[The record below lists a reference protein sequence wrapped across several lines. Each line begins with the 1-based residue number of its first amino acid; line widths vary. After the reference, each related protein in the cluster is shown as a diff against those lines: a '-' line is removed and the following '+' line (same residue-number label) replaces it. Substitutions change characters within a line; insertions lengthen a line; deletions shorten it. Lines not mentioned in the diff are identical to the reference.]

1 MNRTIMKDL
10 VLWKSKRNRK
20 PLILQ
25 GARQVGKTWIMKEFG
40 RQNYKYV
47 AYVNM
52 DHNVHMQESFSKD
65 FNVERILE
73 DIEIETHTKVIPNE
87 TLIIL
92 DEIQEI
98 PVALSSLKYFCE
110 NAPEYHIIAAGSLL
124 GVAMHKGI
132 SYPVGKVNI
141 LTMYPL
147 SYQEFLEAMG
157 EEKLARYIAQ
167 ADSDKKHTFREKYA
181 SYLKKYYYIGGMP
194 EAVLTYIQEKDYDEV
209 RNVQKTI
216 LSLYENDFSKHIESK
231 TELERTRMVWN
242 SIPMQLAKENKKFF
256 FGQIKKGARSAE
268 FEVSIQWLIDCGL
281 VYKVYSVEKPGM
293 PLKAYTNFSSYK
305 LFMLDVGLLGAMTEL
320 DVVSLLEGN
329 RVFVEFKGALAEQY
343 VHQQIVST
351 TAYTPYYYSNVKS
364 HNEID
369 FLIQVKSDVIPIEV
383 KAEENLK
390 SKSLKAYVDKFEP
403 AYAIRTSMS
412 DYREQ
417 EWLVNIPLWS
427 VSGIGSL
434 QGVLKSKYIGND
446 KEDNDNETYM

>member
-1 MNRTIMKDL
+1 MDRTIMKDL
-10 VLWKSKRNRK
+10 VLWKNKTNRK

-25 GARQVGKTWIMKEFG
+25 GARQVGKTWIIKEFG
-40 RQNYKYV
+40 RQNYQYV

-65 FNVERILE
+65 FDVARILE
-73 DIEIETHTKVIPNE
+73 DIGIETHTKIIEEE

-98 PVALSSLKYFCE
+98 PIALSSLKYFCE
-110 NAPEYHIIAAGSLL
+110 NAPRYHIIAAGSLL

-132 SYPVGKVNI
+132 SYPVGKVNL

-147 SYQEFLEAMG
+147 SYQEFLKAAG
-157 EEKLARYIAQ
+157 EEKLAEYINQ
-167 ADSDKKHTFREKYA
+167 ADSDKKHTFKEKYI

-194 EAVLTYIQEKDYDEV
+194 EAVMTYIQERDYDEV
-209 RNVQKTI
+209 RNIQKTI
-216 LSLYENDFSKHIESK
+216 LSLYESDFSKHIESR

-268 FEVSIQWLIDCGL
+268 FEVSIQWLLDCGL
-281 VYKVYSVEKPGM
+281 VYKVYCVEKPGM

-305 LFMLDVGLLGAMTEL
+305 LFMLDVGLLGAMTDL
-320 DVVSLLEGN
+320 DAESLLEGN
-329 RVFVEFKGALAEQY
+329 RIFMEFKGALAEQY

-351 TAYTPYYYSNVKS
+351 TQYTPYYYSNVQS
-364 HNEID
+364 RNEID
-369 FLIQVKSDVIPIEV
+369 FLIQIKSDVIPIEV

-403 AYAIRTSMS
+403 AYAIRVSMNN
-412 DYREQ
+412 YCEQ
-417 EWLVNIPLWS
+417 DWLVNIPLWS
-427 VSGIGSL
+427 VAGI
-434 QGVLKSKYIGND
+434 KEYAYSKHTPVELI
-446 KEDNDNETYM
+446 

>member
-1 MNRTIMKDL
+1 MNRTIMNDL
-10 VLWKSKRNRK
+10 ILWKKKKNRK

-52 DHNVHMQESFSKD
+52 DHNVHMQESFEKD
-65 FNVERILE
+65 FDVNRILE
-73 DIEIETHTKVIPNE
+73 DIGIETHTKIIPEE

-98 PVALSSLKYFCE
+98 PIALSSLKYFCE

-132 SYPVGKVNI
+132 SYPVGKVNL

-147 SYQEFLEAMG
+147 SYQEFLEAIG
-157 EEKLARYIAQ
+157 EEKLAEYINQ
-167 ADSDKKHTFREKYA
+167 PDSDKNNTFREKYI

-194 EAVLTYIQEKDYDEV
+194 EAVMTYLQEKDYEEV

-216 LSLYENDFSKHIESK
+216 LSLYESDFSKHIESK

-242 SIPMQLAKENKKFF
+242 SVPMQLAKENKKFF

-281 VYKVYSVEKPGM
+281 VYKVYCVEKPGM

-305 LFMLDVGLLGAMTEL
+305 LFMLDVGLLGAMTDL
-320 DVVSLLEGN
+320 DVNSLLEGN
-329 RVFVEFKGALAEQY
+329 RIFMEFKGALAEQY
-343 VHQQIVST
+343 VHQQIIST
-351 TAYTPYYYSNVKS
+351 TKYIPYYYSNAQS
-364 HNEID
+364 RNEID
-369 FLIQVKSDVIPIEV
+369 FLIQMKSDVVPVEV

-390 SKSLKAYVDKFEP
+390 SKSLKAYVEKFKP
-403 AYAIRTSMS
+403 AYAIRVSMS
-412 DYREQ
+412 DYCEQ
-417 EWLVNIPLWS
+417 DWLVNIPLWS
-427 VSGIGSL
+427 ISGI
-434 QGVLKSKYIGND
+434 
-446 KEDNDNETYM
+446 